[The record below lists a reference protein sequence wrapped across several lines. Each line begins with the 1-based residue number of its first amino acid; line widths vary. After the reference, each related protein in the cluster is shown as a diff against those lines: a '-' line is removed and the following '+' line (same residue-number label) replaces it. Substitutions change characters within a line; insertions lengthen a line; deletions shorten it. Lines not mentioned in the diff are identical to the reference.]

1 MSLIIFLDTG
11 PLGLATNPN
20 KDNREAVECTKWLI
34 SCLNAGARVC
44 VPEICDYELRRELR
58 RAHLTPA
65 LTRLDQLEHQ
75 VDYVPIT
82 TAMMRKAAEYWAE
95 ARNTH
100 RPTAPKE
107 ALDGDVILAAQAALS
122 AQAGEQ
128 VVIATTN
135 VGHLS
140 MFIKAKRWNDIS
152 PT

>member
-20 KDNREAVECTKWLI
+20 KDNGECTKWLI

-44 VPEICDYELRRELR
+44 VPEICDYELRRELL
-58 RAHLTPA
+58 RANNTSGLA
-65 LTRLDQLEHQ
+65 RLDQFVHE

-82 TAMMRKAAEYWAE
+82 TAMMRKAAEYWAK
-95 ARNTH
+95 ARNAHT
-100 RPTAPKE
+100 PTAPKE
-107 ALDGDVILAAQAALS
+107 ALDADVILAAQATLS
-122 AQAGEQ
+122 TEMGDQ

-140 MFIKAKRWNDIS
+140 MFIKAKCWNEIS